1 MSSAFDLG
9 STGSAGLVDPVQTLL
24 SSLGQH
30 PALAPPNRIDH
41 LAALHNAGMFNPN
54 AGPASAAIAAHVA
67 AHALS
72 GMADPM
78 AGVPLTP
85 DATAPSPT
93 LAPSA
98 QVTTPGNDLGSQSP
112 GRSFL
117 DQLASG
123 IADSRL
129 PGPSGYQSNG
139 DQFLTALL
147 GTAMRSFAGA
157 QGQDMSDREK
167 LQNAMEARTSDL
179 NRRNM
184 DLADKKD
191 LMATESGLQ
200 AKNEAAR
207 IKAESGARTAED
219 QAKQA
224 SSMVT
229 VDRTLANLIGHPE
242 MTGTSIDRD
251 LRDRLIEIH
260 NERMR
265 AATSDSEAAGW
276 TKSEMGQERILMNRL
291 KTMEEA
297 TLKWSNVKNDRTKD
311 PAARQDAINH
321 LAVIDKD
328 YAARQA
334 ELDDLRSRVQAR
346 LAGGKSPAAG
356 TVKPAAVTKAAGLN
370 PDTIAGG
377 LLTNGIRTPD
387 QFRAWLL
394 MPSSADPGKTNAEH
408 GEAIGIPPAALLS
421 SWQKAIASQA
431 QQAAAVAARGQAA
444 RQKVDAIMF
453 PQTPLPAESERGAP
467 GPLSRE

>member
-251 LRDRLIEIH
+251 LRDRLIEAAAQ
-260 NERMR
+260 RR
-265 AATSDSEAAGW
+265 AAGGGAGASAQG
-276 TKSEMGQERILMNRL
+276 TKQEQLQYRIWNGR
-291 KTMEEA
+291 
-297 TLKWSNVKNDRTKD
+297 
-311 PAARQDAINH
+311 
-321 LAVIDKD
+321 IDKMD
-328 YAARQA
+328 AADNR
-334 ELDDLRSRVQAR
+334 DLQIISNPTTPKDVRTAAWAKMTARSADRAGVTSQIEAMEDTWLTR
-346 LAGGKSPAAG
+346 GGGGKAPAAG
-356 TVKPAAVTKAAGLN
+356 TTKPATAPQQETAETLAAKVFGSGH
-370 PDTIAGG
+370 T
-377 LLTNGIRTPD
+377 
-387 QFRAWLL
+387 
-394 MPSSADPGKTNAEH
+394 SSAKFNDWATQPSNVPGKTN
-408 GEAIGIPPAALLS
+408 L
-421 SWQKAIASQA
+421 
-431 QQAAAVAARGQAA
+431 QAAN
-444 RQKVDAIMF
+444 DAGIK
-453 PQTPLPAESERGAP
+453 TPDLISAWQAESDRDAEKALSVSDAKKATMQAIKTATAP
-467 GPLSRE
+467 KVVTAMPPGGMF